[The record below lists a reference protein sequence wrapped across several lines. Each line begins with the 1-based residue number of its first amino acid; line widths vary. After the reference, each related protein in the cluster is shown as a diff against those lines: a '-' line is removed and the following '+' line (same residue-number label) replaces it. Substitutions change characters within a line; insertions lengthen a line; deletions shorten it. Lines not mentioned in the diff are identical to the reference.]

1 LIKIGVWVEIRGNF
15 IPVMKNPKWHK
26 DEIILA
32 LDLYFIALASDEE
45 LLNKIKLIE
54 DDDYETKSVWEG
66 QSILKV
72 HKAYERDKKIVE
84 AKKKE
89 VLKKLG
95 TLTCEVCDFN
105 FKNTYGD
112 WGDGYIECHHKLPLG
127 KLKVRTLTKLNDLAL
142 VCANCH
148 RMLHRR
154 IDALTVEGLKMLLI
168 SNKNKG

>member
-1 LIKIGVWVEIRGNF
+1 
-15 IPVMKNPKWHK
+15 M
-26 DEIILA
+26 
-32 LDLYFIALASDEE
+32 
-45 LLNKIKLIE
+45 
-54 DDDYETKSVWEG
+54 
-66 QSILKV
+66 